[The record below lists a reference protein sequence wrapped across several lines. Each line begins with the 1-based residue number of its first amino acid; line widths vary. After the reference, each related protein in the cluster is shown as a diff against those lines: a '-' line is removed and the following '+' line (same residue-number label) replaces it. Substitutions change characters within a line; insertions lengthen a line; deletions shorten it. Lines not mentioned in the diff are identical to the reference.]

1 MDILSAKL
9 HSDERMFRSTG
20 LRGRGQRIP
29 PGGLMS
35 GHRALA
41 VAGLFAVLTTSP
53 AFAQEGEGRG
63 VVVFAQGGGFS
74 PLTHLDELGSTD
86 FKTGYNVGGG
96 VAYQVNRYVAV
107 RGNFT
112 FARAEARYAG
122 AGTINDIA
130 GTKFN
135 RFLYDADVQLR
146 YPLKG
151 GAAPYVFVGGGAV
164 TDKQAVTPDQLS
176 VTNGARIFVVGLS
189 DLTDLPYVRPY
200 GAADRAVHDEHR

>member
-1 MDILSAKL
+1 
-9 HSDERMFRSTG
+9 
-20 LRGRGQRIP
+20 
-29 PGGLMS
+29 MS

-41 VAGLFAVLTTSP
+41 VAGLLAVLTTSP
-53 AFAQEGEGRG
+53 AFAEEDEGRG

-164 TDKQAVTPDQLS
+164 TVKQDVTPEQPS
-176 VTNGARIFVVGLS
+176 FTKGAGKVGVGLS
-189 DLTDLPYVRPY
+189 YLIPRSNVGLYVE
-200 GAADRAVHDEHR
+200 GAGWLYTWDRNGFDKTQFDTTWSGGISYRFGS

>member
-1 MDILSAKL
+1 M
-9 HSDERMFRSTG
+9 
-20 LRGRGQRIP
+20 
-29 PGGLMS
+29 
-35 GHRALA
+35 
-41 VAGLFAVLTTSP
+41 
-53 AFAQEGEGRG
+53 
-63 VVVFAQGGGFS
+63 FAQGGGFS

-164 TDKQAVTPDQLS
+164 TVKQDVTPEQPS
-176 VTNGARIFVVGLS
+176 FTKGAGKVGVGLS
-189 DLTDLPYVRPY
+189 YLIPRSNVGLYVE
-200 GAADRAVHDEHR
+200 GAGWLYTWDRNGFDKTQFDTTWSGGISYRFGS